1 VSAAPAAQDSEQEIR
16 ADHHVNGTMNR
27 VLFSPALWRIAIL
40 AGVVILL
47 EVLCATGVIG
57 RLTMQPPHRIVTDL
71 IAMLWSG
78 ALDKAILR
86 TLGNVLVAF
95 LIAVALGIASAVV
108 IHRLRQVRDTLEPL
122 FATYYAI
129 PVFAFYPLLIILFGL
144 GDAPQIFIGAMLGVV
159 AVIVNTL
166 NGLDRVPGVLLKT
179 ARVNRMGPVETAWRV
194 TLPYASPYILTGAKL
209 AVAYSFIG
217 IIGAEFIM
225 SSGGMGYEISFA
237 YNNFDNATMY
247 PLIVLILAVSIG
259 VNMAIARF
267 EKALMARRGLR

>member
-1 VSAAPAAQDSEQEIR
+1 MTGIR
-16 ADHHVNGTMNR
+16 SGA
-27 VLFSPALWRIAIL
+27 ALWRIAIL
-40 AGVVILL
+40 AGLVILL
-47 EVLCATGVIG
+47 EILCAAGVIG

-71 IAMLWSG
+71 AAMLWSG
-78 ALDKAILR
+78 ALNKAIVK
-86 TLGNVLVAF
+86 TLGNVLFAF
-95 LIAVALGIASAVV
+95 VIAMALGVASAVV
-108 IHRLRQVRDTLEPL
+108 LHRLRRVRDTLEPL

-129 PVFAFYPLLIILFGL
+129 PVFAFYPLLIIVFGL
-144 GDAPQIFIGAMLGVV
+144 GDAPQVFIGAMLGVV

-166 NGLDRVPGVLLKT
+166 NGLDRVPGVLIKT
-179 ARVNRMGPVETAWRV
+179 ARINRMGAAETAWRV
-194 TLPYASPYILTGAKL
+194 TLPFASPYILTGAKL

-259 VNMAIARF
+259 VNMLIARW